1 MDKDR
6 QQTKKEALIEE
17 TNQAKS
23 KVKGLINPASQSN
36 IEETY
41 TSEKRGCSNVVIPF
55 ELPIEIPPG
64 LPVEYNVEGPEKND
78 DGKFRTMVHVQVNR
92 SNQPESGTTKYSGVD
107 TWAVGY
113 NDVSDVFQDITT
125 DLKIRD
131 AKANKQLEDRG
142 GPCQKAFSQSSFKE
156 KRAVSMAPIDPYN
169 ISEGN
174 LIFSGSEETLVGLAS
189 ANNDSDC
196 VLSWEGNRGKKKDSK
211 KDTFHALESN
221 TVEKDATNKL
231 PVKKTKEKRKHQRT
245 MNVTGYSFDMD
256 KARGLI
262 LKHIPGKG
270 TCVLTAECP
279 TGMKIVEA
287 RERAGIVIKI
297 SPDKPL
303 RLRVVRK

>member
-23 KVKGLINPASQSN
+23 KVKGLINPASQM
-36 IEETY
+36 
-41 TSEKRGCSNVVIPF
+41 
-55 ELPIEIPPG
+55 
-64 LPVEYNVEGPEKND
+64 EYNVEGPEKND

-142 GPCQKAFSQSSFKE
+142 GPCQKAFSQS
-156 KRAVSMAPIDPYN
+156 
-169 ISEGN
+169 N

-196 VLSWEGNRGKKKDSK
+196 VLSWEGNRGKKKRFK
-211 KDTFHALESN
+211 KGYFSCFG
-221 TVEKDATNKL
+221 VE
-231 PVKKTKEKRKHQRT
+231 
-245 MNVTGYSFDMD
+245 YS
-256 KARGLI
+256 
-262 LKHIPGKG
+262 
-270 TCVLTAECP
+270 
-279 TGMKIVEA
+279 
-287 RERAGIVIKI
+287 RERCYKQT
-297 SPDKPL
+297 SS
-303 RLRVVRK
+303 